1 MSSTYSSLKIELIGT
16 GDQSGTW
23 GNTTNTNFNVA
34 FGEAITGSADVTFA
48 SGNVTLTLLDNNGSQ
63 TARNLRLNLTGTLTA
78 PADLILG
85 GGDGAGCAIEKLYL
99 INNTLAFAV
108 TVRNTAGGTSV
119 TVPAGK
125 STFVYNTST
134 NIVDAVTHLSS
145 LTLTTPLPASSGGTG
160 LTSLGAGVATFLG
173 TPSSANLAAAVTD
186 ETGSGSLVFA
196 TSPTLVTP
204 ALGTP
209 SSINLTNGTN
219 LSLST
224 GVTGTLPVANG
235 GTGITSFGAGIAT
248 FLGTPS
254 SANLAAALTDET
266 GSGSAVFATSPT
278 LVTPILGTPTSAT
291 LTNATGL
298 PLSTGVTGTLPVAN
312 GGTGASTLTA
322 GSLVVGNGTSAVQ
335 LVAPGVT
342 GQVLT
347 VSAGG
352 AWVSAP
358 SLAGGTVLSVDVSG
372 GTTGL
377 TTSGG
382 PVTSSGTIT
391 IAGTLAVANGGTG
404 QTTYTNGQ
412 LLIGNTTG
420 NTLTK
425 ATLTAGSGVS
435 ITNGN
440 GSITIAAT
448 GSGGTVTSVDVS
460 GGTTGLTTSGG
471 PITGSGT
478 ITLAGTLGVANGG
491 TGATTLTANNVI
503 IGNGTAAPSFVAPGT
518 SGNVLTSDG
527 TTWTSAAGGG
537 GGAQAFVTM
546 FTGGNTVPTQNS
558 DGFGLI

>member
-23 GNTTNTNFNVA
+23 GNTTNTNFSVA
-34 FGEAITGSADVTFA
+34 FSEAITGSADVTFA

-63 TARNLRLNLTGTLTA
+63 IARNLRLNLTGTLTA

-99 INNTLAFAV
+99 INNTLTFAV

-160 LTSLGAGVATFLG
+160 LSSLGAGVATFLG

-254 SANLAAALTDET
+254 SE
-266 GSGSAVFATSPT
+266 
-278 LVTPILGTPTSAT
+278 
-291 LTNATGL
+291 
-298 PLSTGVTGTLPVAN
+298 
-312 GGTGASTLTA
+312 
-322 GSLVVGNGTSAVQ
+322 
-335 LVAPGVT
+335 
-342 GQVLT
+342 
-347 VSAGG
+347 
-352 AWVSAP
+352 
-358 SLAGGTVLSVDVSG
+358 
-372 GTTGL
+372 
-377 TTSGG
+377 
-382 PVTSSGTIT
+382 
-391 IAGTLAVANGGTG
+391 
-404 QTTYTNGQ
+404 
-412 LLIGNTTG
+412 IGR
-420 NTLTK
+420 
-425 ATLTAGSGVS
+425 AHV
-435 ITNGN
+435 
-440 GSITIAAT
+440 
-448 GSGGTVTSVDVS
+448 
-460 GGTTGLTTSGG
+460 
-471 PITGSGT
+471 
-478 ITLAGTLGVANGG
+478 
-491 TGATTLTANNVI
+491 
-503 IGNGTAAPSFVAPGT
+503 
-518 SGNVLTSDG
+518 
-527 TTWTSAAGGG
+527 
-537 GGAQAFVTM
+537 
-546 FTGGNTVPTQNS
+546 
-558 DGFGLI
+558 